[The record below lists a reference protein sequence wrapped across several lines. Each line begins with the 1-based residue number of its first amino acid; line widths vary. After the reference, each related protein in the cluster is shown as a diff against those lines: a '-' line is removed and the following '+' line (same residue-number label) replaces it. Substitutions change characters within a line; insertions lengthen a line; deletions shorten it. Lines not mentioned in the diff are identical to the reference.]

1 MANAVLRI
9 ALTAVS
15 LAAAVNMVSG
25 LRFEGKWWTMLLIA
39 IIFGFVNSII
49 KPLVKL
55 FMLPFLVLTLG
66 LFTFVINAFM
76 LELTAYLSRAFKLGF
91 YVEGFWAAFKGA
103 LVISIVNIILQWAA
117 AGWARER

>member
-1 MANAVLRI
+1 MANAILRI
-9 ALTAVS
+9 VATAVS

-25 LRFEGKWWTMLLIA
+25 LRFEGRWWTMLLIA

-49 KPLVKL
+49 KPLVKF

-76 LELTAYLSRAFKLGF
+76 LELTAYLSHAFKLGF

-103 LVISIVNIILQWAA
+103 LVISIVNMILQWAA
-117 AGWARER
+117 AGWVRER